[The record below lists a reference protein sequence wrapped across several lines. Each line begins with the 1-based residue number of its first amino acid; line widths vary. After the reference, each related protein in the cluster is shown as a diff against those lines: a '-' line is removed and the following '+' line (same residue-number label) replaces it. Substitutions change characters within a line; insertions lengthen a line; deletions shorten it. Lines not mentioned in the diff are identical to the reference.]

1 VATPLP
7 PYLRSADPYPT
18 DHHLF
23 RLAAAG
29 SVVLVGLTA
38 WRYPATTLAL
48 VASCVVM
55 FWVCAW
61 SATRLLG
68 YRSARTL
75 MGLALGLGWFAEQM
89 GSSHGWFF
97 GRYTYTEVLG
107 PRLGDVPLAIPLMWF
122 ALALIGYVMASLM
135 LWRRPVHA
143 HPGFR
148 GGLLTAWLAAM
159 VITAFDLGADPY
171 FVFVLKA
178 WIMQKTDGGWFGE
191 TLQGF
196 AGWMAVS
203 LLIVGSFQALAAPR
217 CSPPPV
223 DGLPLAVLVPIL
235 VYASGLVFQVLL
247 GHPIEV
253 RAIAFFAM
261 GLPVVVAWAA
271 WRQWAH
277 PRQREAH
284 ARRLAGRDLAT
295 MVLQADPPADRAIS
309 ALVGR
314 HAGDSVVTGE
324 GAARM
329 AQAHRLMGAWTHN
342 AALAPGWAAGH
353 QADPEVVAALEDYV
367 AQARALPEWADRDK
381 IERAEVL
388 FMAHGPL
395 SCTLLFC
402 SSLPECYAMPQLAQ
416 VLHIAGQ
423 LEQHTEHRIRQ
434 TAAMVFPVMMKGG
447 LTDPEGSGVA
457 QVLKVRL
464 IHATIRHLILRGDPQ
479 KVRGRVPPQWVAGA
493 DRHMHRAL
501 AAHGWD
507 VDAQGM
513 PCSQIELAYTLL
525 TFSFSFLKGMRSLG
539 QGLPREDEEAY
550 LHAWNVVGHVL
561 GVRRELMAWTMDEA
575 AALFDALQAL
585 APLLP
590 GQADPRPPLGRA
602 LVAAMGRSIG
612 VPVLRG
618 LPVPLTRWLIGPATA
633 ARIGIDEQVSWA
645 TRLVFQVGRL
655 LVGVTD
661 GVIGLVVP
669 GFSLS
674 RLFTRAIG
682 HHLLTRFL
690 MDQTRPLALPD
701 RVLQPMGELVA
712 RWGHD
717 AQAPAWMNRLE
728 DRLTTVGDWRYP
740 GERGADAT
748 VRPRG
753 RGEA

>member
-1 VATPLP
+1 MFQA
-7 PYLRSADPYPT
+7 
-18 DHHLF
+18 
-23 RLAAAG
+23 AAAG
-29 SVVLVGLTA
+29 TALLLIWTA
-38 WRYPATTLAL
+38 WHYPGLTLAL
-48 VASCVVM
+48 VVSCAVM

-68 YRSARTL
+68 YRRTRAL
-75 MGLALGLGWFAEQM
+75 MLLALGLGWFAEQM

-107 PRLGDVPLAIPLMWF
+107 PRLGDVPMAIPLMWF

-135 LWRRPVHA
+135 LWRQPVHA
-143 HPGFR
+143 NPGFR
-148 GGLLTAWLAAM
+148 SGLLTAWLAAM

-217 CSPPPV
+217 RSPPPA

-235 VYASGLVFQVLL
+235 IYASGLVFQVLL

-261 GLPVVVAWAA
+261 GLPVVVAWAV
-271 WRQWAH
+271 WRQWSH
-277 PRQREAH
+277 PHQRAAH
-284 ARRLAGRDLAT
+284 ARPLAGLDLAAQS
-295 MVLQADPPADRAIS
+295 MQADPTADDTIT
-309 ALVGR
+309 ALIGR
-314 HAGDSVVTGE
+314 RTGDSAVTGE
-324 GAARM
+324 GATRL
-329 AQAHRLMGAWTHN
+329 AQANQLMLAWTHN
-342 AALAPGWAAGH
+342 AALAPGWAATS
-353 QADPEVVAALEDYV
+353 QVDPEVAAALEAYV
-367 AQARALPEWADRDK
+367 AQARVLPDWADPGK
-381 IERAEVL
+381 IERAEAI
-388 FMAHGPL
+388 FMEHGPL

-402 SSLPECYAMPQLAQ
+402 SSLPECYVMPQLAE

-479 KVRGRVPPQWVAGA
+479 KVRGRVLPQLLAGA
-493 DRHMHRAL
+493 DRSMHRAL

-507 VDAQGM
+507 VDAQGL
-513 PCSQIELAYTLL
+513 PCNQIELAYTLL
-525 TFSFSFLKGMRSLG
+525 TFSYSFLKGMRTLG
-539 QGLPREDEEAY
+539 LGLPREDEEAY
-550 LHAWNVVGHVL
+550 LHAWNVMGHVL

-575 AALFDALQAL
+575 AALFDVLQAQ

-602 LVAAMGRSIG
+602 LVAAMAHSIR

-618 LPVPLTRWLIGPATA
+618 LPVPLTRWLIGPETAT
-633 ARIGIDEQVSWA
+633 RIGIDEHVSWA

-661 GVIGLVVP
+661 GVVGLVVP

-674 RLFTRAIG
+674 RLFTRAVG
-682 HHLLTRFL
+682 YHLLTRFL
-690 MDQTRPLALPD
+690 MNQTRPLALPD
-701 RVLQPMGELVA
+701 RVLNPMGELITG
-712 RWGHD
+712 WSHD
-717 AQAPAWMNRLE
+717 PLAPGWVNRLE
-728 DRLTTVGDWRYP
+728 DRLTTTGDWHRRP
-740 GERGADAT
+740 LRGVHAT
-748 VRPRG
+748 DG
-753 RGEA
+753 AKAG

>member
-1 VATPLP
+1 MFQA
-7 PYLRSADPYPT
+7 
-18 DHHLF
+18 
-23 RLAAAG
+23 AAAG
-29 SVVLVGLTA
+29 TALLLIWTA
-38 WRYPATTLAL
+38 WHYPGLTLAL
-48 VASCVVM
+48 VVSCAVM

-68 YRSARTL
+68 YRRTRAL
-75 MGLALGLGWFAEQM
+75 MLLALGLGWFAEQM

-107 PRLGDVPLAIPLMWF
+107 PRLGDVPMAIPLMWF

-135 LWRRPVHA
+135 LWRQPVHA
-143 HPGFR
+143 NPGFR
-148 GGLLTAWLAAM
+148 SGLLTAWLAAM

-217 CSPPPV
+217 RSPPPA

-235 VYASGLVFQVLL
+235 IYASGLVFQVLL

-261 GLPVVVAWAA
+261 GLPVVVAWAV
-271 WRQWAH
+271 WRQWSH
-277 PRQREAH
+277 PHQRAAH
-284 ARRLAGRDLAT
+284 ARPLAGLDLAAQS
-295 MVLQADPPADRAIS
+295 MQADPTADDTIT
-309 ALVGR
+309 ALIGR
-314 HAGDSVVTGE
+314 RTGDSAVTGE
-324 GAARM
+324 GATRL
-329 AQAHRLMGAWTHN
+329 AQANQLMLAWTHN
-342 AALAPGWAAGH
+342 AALAPGWAAASP
-353 QADPEVVAALEDYV
+353 ADPEVAAALEAYV
-367 AQARALPEWADRDK
+367 AQARALPDWADAGK
-381 IERAEVL
+381 IARAEAI
-388 FMAHGPL
+388 FMEHGPL

-402 SSLPECYAMPQLAQ
+402 SSLPECYVMPQLAE

-423 LEQHTEHRIRQ
+423 LEHHTEHRIRQ

-479 KVRGRVPPQWVAGA
+479 KVRGRVLPQLLAGA
-493 DRHMHRAL
+493 DRSMHRAL

-507 VDAQGM
+507 VDAQGL
-513 PCSQIELAYTLL
+513 PCNQIELAYTLL
-525 TFSFSFLKGMRSLG
+525 TFSYSFLKGMRTLG
-539 QGLPREDEEAY
+539 LGLPREDEKAY
-550 LHAWNVVGHVL
+550 LHAWNVMGHVL

-575 AALFDALQAL
+575 AALFDVLQAQ

-602 LVAAMGRSIG
+602 LVAAMAHSIR

-618 LPVPLTRWLIGPATA
+618 LPVPLTRWLIGPETA
-633 ARIGIDEQVSWA
+633 ARIGIDGHVSWA
-645 TRLVFQVGRL
+645 TRLVFQLGRL

-661 GVIGLVVP
+661 GVVGLVVP

-682 HHLLTRFL
+682 YHLLTRFL
-690 MDQTRPLALPD
+690 MNQTRPLALPD
-701 RVLQPMGELVA
+701 RVLNPMGELIA
-712 RWGHD
+712 GWSND
-717 AQAPAWMNRLE
+717 PLAPDWVNRLE
-728 DRLTTVGDWRYP
+728 DRLTTTGDWHRRP
-740 GERGADAT
+740 LRGVHAT
-748 VRPRG
+748 DG
-753 RGEA
+753 AKAG